1 MNTETNKLHLP
12 ALRAKMGDW
21 FYYVTVLTFEEVAK
35 RVKQPREIE
44 AYNEN
49 EKKLGEWIQR
59 ELDPKRINQI
69 VEYLNSQE
77 QRFFNSLILGIYGGS
92 PFWQDIRFEPD
103 SLDERIVD
111 YINKTLGILTLSGD
125 ENIFAI
131 DGQHRAKG
139 IQEAVAKNPELKDE
153 EVSVIFIAH
162 KTDIQG
168 LVRTRRVF
176 STLNRY
182 AKPVNQS
189 DIIKLSEDDNAA
201 IITRMLIE
209 KYDLFSEKILMHKN
223 ASINNNN
230 TTHFSTIITIY
241 SLVKIWL
248 LETKNF
254 GIKADGL
261 SKTNLDKRES
271 ETFLDNSYNSFI
283 TFFNELVLKVP
294 SLHSFFIDKQP
305 IIREYNALSS
315 LLFRPIGQEVMIRV
329 FKFAFQFKLQQE
341 AFNFFATDRF
351 NIQNTVWNKIFWKSE
366 KGVIDTEASG
376 KDLAVY
382 LILGKIGISNLK
394 PTSKLD
400 SMLREFDINL
410 NDL

>member
-77 QRFFNSLILGIYGGS
+77 QRFFNSLVLGIYGGS

-176 STLNRY
+176 STLN
-182 AKPVNQS
+182 
-189 DIIKLSEDDNAA
+189 
-201 IITRMLIE
+201 
-209 KYDLFSEKILMHKN
+209 
-223 ASINNNN
+223 
-230 TTHFSTIITIY
+230 
-241 SLVKIWL
+241 
-248 LETKNF
+248 
-254 GIKADGL
+254 
-261 SKTNLDKRES
+261 
-271 ETFLDNSYNSFI
+271 
-283 TFFNELVLKVP
+283 
-294 SLHSFFIDKQP
+294 
-305 IIREYNALSS
+305 
-315 LLFRPIGQEVMIRV
+315 
-329 FKFAFQFKLQQE
+329 
-341 AFNFFATDRF
+341 
-351 NIQNTVWNKIFWKSE
+351 
-366 KGVIDTEASG
+366 
-376 KDLAVY
+376 
-382 LILGKIGISNLK
+382 
-394 PTSKLD
+394 
-400 SMLREFDINL
+400 
-410 NDL
+410 